1 MKKIG
6 ELKTKLQAWRGLM
19 TDQLIQWAERE
30 YLRHHSRVH
39 RKLNPRIAAHL
50 DMLLG
55 LDRYR
60 GSCLKHA
67 SHATT
72 RRRLATELASVVT
85 AEVRSSGRQA
95 YFITLI
101 HDGWR
106 SPMTRPVVALKEIR
120 QRARDCLKFLGF
132 EGIAVIEFDAIT
144 RPLDAPGGH
153 LLAPHVHAVGFL
165 NPALAP
171 ARVKQLRASQRLRCE
186 FGAKTVHY
194 RRLTKRR
201 ALRRT
206 TSYML
211 KPALW
216 TKRFVPR
223 RNGNGYKLRT
233 NRRRQTYLLGRLA
246 EVLSHVSFKELM
258 LTCGDKT
265 SWMTQAVRHASTSNR
280 KREPWLTRRELKQL
294 WRQYWR
300 ERRRPGFRPPRI
312 KR

>member
-6 ELKTKLQAWRGLM
+6 EFKTKLQAWRGLM

-30 YLRHHSRVH
+30 YLRHHSRIH
-39 RKLNPRIAAHL
+39 ATLNPRISGHL

-60 GSCLKHA
+60 GSCFKHA
-67 SHATT
+67 SHSAT
-72 RRRLATELASVVT
+72 RRRLAAELAKVVT
-85 AEVRSSGRQA
+85 ANVRASGRRA

-106 SPMTRPVVALKEIR
+106 TPMSRPVVDLREIR
-120 QRARDCLKFLGF
+120 QRARDCLKFLDC
-132 EGIAVIEFDAIT
+132 EGVAVIEFDVIT

-165 NPALAP
+165 DPAEAP
-171 ARVKQLRASQRLRCE
+171 ARVRQLRASRRLRCE

-194 RRLTKRR
+194 RRLSKRR
-201 ALRRT
+201 AIRRT

-223 RNGNGYKLRT
+223 RNGGGYKLRT

-246 EVLSHVSFKELM
+246 EVLSYVGFKDLM

-265 SWMTQAVRHASTSNR
+265 SWMTRAVRQASISHT
-280 KREPWLTRRELKQL
+280 KREPWLTRRELKKL

-300 ERRRPGFRPPRI
+300 ELRRPGFRPPRI